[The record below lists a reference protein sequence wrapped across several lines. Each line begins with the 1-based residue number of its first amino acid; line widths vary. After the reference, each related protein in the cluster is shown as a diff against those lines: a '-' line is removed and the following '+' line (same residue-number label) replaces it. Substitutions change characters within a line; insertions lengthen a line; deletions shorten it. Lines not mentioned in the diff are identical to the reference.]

1 MKAAKAGGHYV
12 VTQWNKPDSDHPWNW
27 GDEWVSHIS
36 FDTRASGKAVCS
48 SVFKLMGG
56 QGGFCAVQGLL
67 DATNAQQWFL
77 GVQDAMKDFPGI
89 KMLAQVAGDWD
100 DVKAFNA
107 TQTWV
112 KQYGDDLKYV
122 WCANDGMALGALQ
135 ALEAAGKA
143 GKVYVSGGDAVPD
156 VLAAIK
162 KGTFTA
168 TARFDS
174 YWQGAIGLAL
184 AYSAASGKITPS
196 KEPHEHREFYGPQ
209 DVVTKDNVDKY
220 TAAPDPSKYDFNNPW
235 SLSAGPIK

>member
-1 MKAAKAGGHYV
+1 
-12 VTQWNKPDSDHPWNW
+12 
-27 GDEWVSHIS
+27 
-36 FDTRASGKAVCS
+36 
-48 SVFKLMGG
+48 
-56 QGGFCAVQGLL
+56 
-67 DATNAQQWFL
+67 
-77 GVQDAMKDFPGI
+77 
-89 KMLAQVAGDWD
+89 MLAQVAGDWD